1 MTLSGSATPFVAFPL
16 QSFQASFWTDG
27 RLIQTASLAGPI
39 QPTESYAYADPV
51 FAYRQSC
58 LFRMNDAT
66 AFDGAAAG
74 RLYVSVCSY
83 EYTVDGGASWTRES
97 SVFVRQYAGT
107 VTYWSAGFIEN
118 RFRAA
123 DGMMVCYPGECYT
136 FNNFQSSTTGSPPFL
151 TLGDVARAS
160 FDVIG
165 ANGVHLALD
174 KSVSLTMLSF
184 GFDQPYGCRD
194 TTDPVLGFVTHFCE
208 AYTWYQ
214 RVRLGEAFSY

>member
-1 MTLSGSATPFVAFPL
+1 
-16 QSFQASFWTDG
+16 
-27 RLIQTASLAGPI
+27 
-39 QPTESYAYADPV
+39 
-51 FAYRQSC
+51 
-58 LFRMNDAT
+58 MNDAT

-118 RFRAA
+118 RVRAA

-136 FNNFQSSTTGSPPFL
+136 FNNFQRSTTGSPPFL

-165 ANGVHLALD
+165 TNGVHLALD

-194 TTDPVLGFVTHFCE
+194 TTDPVFGFVTHFCE